1 MTTKTVTI
9 PIKLLNDND
18 ISVHE
23 AALTLEYPEGLGVAF
38 LDGLERIDAVELAN
52 MLGAQM
58 RRDGDAEVTA
68 AFNEAEE
75 DDARNDA

>member
-38 LDGLERIDAVELAN
+38 LDGFGRSFPRRVRENRRRRACSPARCPDAQ
-52 MLGAQM
+52 G
-58 RRDGDAEVTA
+58 R
-68 AFNEAEE
+68 
-75 DDARNDA
+75 

>member
-9 PIKLLNDND
+9 PIRLLNDKD
-18 ISVHE
+18 ISLHE
-23 AALTLEYPEGLGVAF
+23 ASLTLEYPEGMSVDF
-38 LDGLERIDAVELAN
+38 LDGLERIDAVELAA

-58 RRDGDAEVTA
+58 LRDGDPEVTA

-75 DDARNDA
+75 EDARNDA